1 MSSSRLSMVTDS
13 VIDGTVGARESF
25 VILRTYARQPSLQRN
40 AAIGGHAVQ
49 DVRELEVVHGDP
61 EHRVE
66 FGGDCVDA
74 LRPLTGLRRET
85 SPVPDVRRRALIEM
99 PLEFVYRTANATDP
113 GRLHILPNAPM
124 PSQLGTS

>member
-25 VILRTYARQPSLQRN
+25 VILGTYARQPSLQRN

-61 EHRVE
+61 EHGVE
-66 FGGDCVDA
+66 FGGDYVDA
-74 LRPLTGLRRET
+74 LRPLTGLR
-85 SPVPDVRRRALIEM
+85 
-99 PLEFVYRTANATDP
+99 
-113 GRLHILPNAPM
+113 
-124 PSQLGTS
+124 